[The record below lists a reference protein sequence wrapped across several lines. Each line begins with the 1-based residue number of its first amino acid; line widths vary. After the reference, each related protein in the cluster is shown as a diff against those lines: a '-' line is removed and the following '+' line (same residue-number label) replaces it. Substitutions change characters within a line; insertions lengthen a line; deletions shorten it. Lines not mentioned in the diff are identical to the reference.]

1 MRRVNTHVAQLQV
14 AFLLGRDGVLGFLAR
29 HQPHIATSL
38 HGLARAHA
46 TKIFFGKGELR
57 DGNHAIVLV
66 FDARP
71 WRNQDFFAIELG
83 RRRV

>member
-14 AFLLGRDGVLGFLAR
+14 AFLLGRDGVLGFVVR
-29 HQPHIATSL
+29 KQPDIANLL
-38 HGLARAHA
+38 HGIARVHDI
-46 TKIFFGKGELR
+46 KFFFGKGELR